1 MTTAAD
7 ARPDLPRWS
16 SVAIAALIGV
26 AVGLATGWIVL
37 GLTRPSDDELQR
49 AALDEIGLPAA
60 LEDAPVIGHA
70 LDTYTDRIE
79 ARITAESRSS
89 AGLALAVAVII
100 AVATTTVASHTAFT
114 RTNPT
119 DPHQSDDSMEV
130 AHGRRH

>member
-1 MTTAAD
+1 MTTVAV
-7 ARPDLPRWS
+7 ARPGRRRWS
-16 SVAIAALIGV
+16 SVALAALIGV
-26 AVGLATGWIVL
+26 AVGLATGSVL

-49 AALDEIGLPAA
+49 AALDEIGPPAD
-60 LEDAPVIGHA
+60 LEDAPLISSV

>member
-16 SVAIAALIGV
+16 SLAIAALIGV

-49 AALDEIGLPAA
+49 AALEEIGLPAD
-60 LEDAPVIGHA
+60 LEDAPLISSV

-79 ARITAESRSS
+79 ERIVAESRSS
-89 AGLALAVAVII
+89 AGLALAVGVIVAV
-100 AVATTTVASHTAFT
+100 TTTAAAHVSAA
-114 RTNPT
+114 RTSPT
-119 DPHQSDDSMEV
+119 DPHQPDDDMEV

>member
-7 ARPDLPRWS
+7 ARPDRRRWS
-16 SVAIAALIGV
+16 SVAVAAMVGV
-26 AVGLATGWIVL
+26 AIGLAAGWIAL

-49 AALDEIGLPAA
+49 ATLDEIGLPAE
-60 LEDAPVIGHA
+60 LEGTPFIGPA

-89 AGLALAVAVII
+89 AALALAIGVIVAV
-100 AVATTTVASHTAFT
+100 TTTAAAHAGVT

-119 DPHQSDDSMEV
+119 DLQTSDDRMEV